1 MSKDVIIKT
10 KKMFKKNL
18 VKNIKKAKTKK
29 SQSMSMNDSEISL
42 NMKSKSWLVIEK
54 DFMKS

>member
-29 SQSMSMNDSEISL
+29 SQSMSMNDTEISL

-54 DFMKS
+54 NFMKS

>member
-29 SQSMSMNDSEISL
+29 SQSMSMNDTEISL

-54 DFMKS
+54 YFMKS

>member
-1 MSKDVIIKT
+1 MSKDIIIKT

-29 SQSMSMNDSEISL
+29 SQSMSMNDTEISL

>member
-10 KKMFKKNL
+10 KKMFEKNL

-29 SQSMSMNDSEISL
+29 SQSMSMNDTEIYL

>member
-29 SQSMSMNDSEISL
+29 KPQYEH
-42 NMKSKSWLVIEK
+42 E
-54 DFMKS
+54 

>member
-1 MSKDVIIKT
+1 MSKYVIIKT

-29 SQSMSMNDSEISL
+29 SQSMSMNDTEISL

>member
-29 SQSMSMNDSEISL
+29 SQTMSMNDTEISL

>member
-10 KKMFKKNL
+10 RKMFKKNL

-29 SQSMSMNDSEISL
+29 SQSMSMNDTEISL

>member
-29 SQSMSMNDSEISL
+29 SQSMSMNDTEISL
-42 NMKSKSWLVIEK
+42 NMKSKSWLLIEK

>member
-10 KKMFKKNL
+10 RKMFKKNL
-18 VKNIKKAKTKK
+18 VKNIKKAKRKK
-29 SQSMSMNDSEISL
+29 SQSMSMNDTEISL

>member
-29 SQSMSMNDSEISL
+29 SQSMSMNDTEISL
-42 NMKSKSWLVIEK
+42 NMKSKCWLVIEK

>member
-29 SQSMSMNDSEISL
+29 SQSMSMNDTEISL

>member
-1 MSKDVIIKT
+1 MSKYVIIKT

-29 SQSMSMNDSEISL
+29 SQTMSMNDTEISL